1 MKAASMATVAAPPVN
16 RKSAATK
23 LGFPMAAVGVFVPI
37 VLFRLNPPSARVA
50 AQLPCA
56 GT

>member
-1 MKAASMATVAAPPVN
+1 MATVAAPPVN
-16 RKSAATK
+16 RKSAGTK
-23 LGFPMAAVGVFVPI
+23 LGFPMAAASVFVPL
-37 VLFRLNPPSARVA
+37 VLFWLNLPSAKVA